1 MRVFTERA
9 EASSRPYER
18 PTQIMEAVN
27 RPSVLAEQPTQP
39 LRIKRRGRWLLSGL
53 CLLLALVI
61 MAALLGPSALN
72 WWFSPQA
79 PNSALGA
86 LLHPKTRLVRS
97 AAITS
102 TVDLFMQTMLQKN
115 WPAMWSM
122 LAPDAQ
128 HLWQN
133 EQDFTHFEQAKFGAL
148 TLNSYTM
155 VGQAVLSHPWLD
167 PDTTKVYNSAA
178 TVQVSL
184 QATAPPGLLT
194 GPSDQALNH
203 GLFQHTLCAL
213 IQDHKQT
220 WKVLVAGP
228 ADLDAPVLV
237 PATPPVSHLIIPIF
251 MYHHVSSLPTHN
263 PLDYNLTVTTTDFD
277 AQLTWLQQQ
286 GYHSITMTEL
296 FDTFYYGKALP
307 AKPMMLTFDDGYADV
322 YTYALPALI
331 AHHDRGVFY
340 IISGLIGGNYMTW
353 DQVRTLA
360 RFGMQIAS
368 HTVHHVN
375 IGQPPGGLTTQ
386 EELVTSKTT
395 LEAELDQPIQFFC
408 YPVGEPFVHDSLA
421 ERQIVLKDLFVDG
434 YLSATL
440 DPRALNSALQNSQW
454 PYQLPRIRVSGGE
467 SLEAFIG
474 TLTFTLQAD
483 AQRLANGV
491 YLAAIPPPESPP
503 SSPAPRPPSH
513 LPSHKKAHKK

>member
-1 MRVFTERA
+1 MRVFSERA
-9 EASSRPYER
+9 EARTGARHPAWGAGIRPYR
-18 PTQIMEAVN
+18 PD
-27 RPSVLAEQPTQP
+27 EQPTQP
-39 LRIKRRGRWLLSGL
+39 LRINRRSRWLLSGL

-61 MAALLGPSALN
+61 LAALLYPSALRQ
-72 WWFSPQA
+72 WFSPQVA
-79 PNSALGA
+79 TNSALGS
-86 LLHPKTRLVRS
+86 LLHPKTRVVRS
-97 AAITS
+97 STITS
-102 TVDLFMQTMLQKN
+102 TVDLFMQIMLQKR

-128 HLWQN
+128 HLWRN
-133 EQDFTHFEQAKFGAL
+133 EHDFTHFEQAKFGAL
-148 TLNSYTM
+148 TLDSYR

-178 TVQVSL
+178 MVQVSL
-184 QATAPPGLLT
+184 QATAPSGLLT
-194 GPSDQALNH
+194 VPSDQALNR
-203 GLFQHTLCAL
+203 GLFQHIMCAL
-213 IQDHKQT
+213 IEVQRQT

-237 PATPPVSHLIIPIF
+237 PANPAVSHLLIPIF

-263 PLDYNLTVTTTDFD
+263 LLDYSLTVTTTDFD
-277 AQLTWLQQQ
+277 AQLSRLQQQ

-296 FDTFYYGKALP
+296 FDTFYDGKALP
-307 AKPMMLTFDDGYADV
+307 PKPMMLTFDDGYADV
-322 YTYALPALI
+322 YTYALPALL

-375 IGQPPGGLTTQ
+375 IGQPPAGMTTQ
-386 EELVTSKTT
+386 EELITSKTT
-395 LEAELDQPIQFFC
+395 LEAEMDEPIQFFC

-440 DPRALNSALQNSQW
+440 DPTELNSALQNSQW

-474 TLTFTLQAD
+474 TLAFTLQAD
-483 AQRLANGV
+483 AQRLSHGI
-491 YLAAIPPPESPP
+491 YLAEIPPPKTPLSHPP
-503 SSPAPRPPSH
+503 SQ
-513 LPSHKKAHKK
+513 KKAHQK

>member
-1 MRVFTERA
+1 MRMFSEKA
-9 EASSRPYER
+9 EARTEAPTINRGATRPYR
-18 PTQIMEAVN
+18 PY
-27 RPSVLAEQPTQP
+27 EQPTQP
-39 LRIKRRGRWLLSGL
+39 LRFSRRGRWFLSGL

-61 MAALLGPSALN
+61 LAALLYPSALRL
-72 WWFSPQA
+72 WFSPQA
-79 PNSALGA
+79 TTNSALGS
-86 LLHPKTRLVRS
+86 LLHPKTRVVRS
-97 AAITS
+97 STITN
-102 TVDLFMQTMLQKN
+102 TVDLFMQIMLQKR
-115 WPAMWSM
+115 WSAMWSM

-133 EQDFTHFEQAKFGAL
+133 EDDFTHFELAKFGAL
-148 TLNSYTM
+148 KLYSYTV
-155 VGQAVLSHPWLD
+155 VGEAVLSHPWLD

-184 QATAPPGLLT
+184 QATAPSGLLT
-194 GPSDQALNH
+194 GPSDQALNR
-203 GLFQHTLCAL
+203 GLFQRTLCAL
-213 IQDHKQT
+213 IQGRQQT

-228 ADLDAPVLV
+228 ADLDAPVLA
-237 PATPPVSHLIIPIF
+237 PATPPVNHLIIPIF

-263 PLDYNLTVTTTDFD
+263 PLDYSLTVTSTDFD
-277 AQLTWLQQQ
+277 AQLSWLQQQ

-296 FDTFYYGKALP
+296 FDTFYEGKALP
-307 AKPMMLTFDDGYADV
+307 FKPMMLTFDDGYADV

-375 IGQPPGGLTTQ
+375 IGQPPDGLTTQ

-395 LEAELDQPIQFFC
+395 LEAELDEPIQFFC

-421 ERQIVLKDLFVDG
+421 ERQIVLEDLFEDG

-440 DPRALNSALQNSQW
+440 DPTVLNSALQNSQW

-467 SLEAFIG
+467 SLEAFMG
-474 TLTFTLQAD
+474 TPSFTLQAD
-483 AQRLANGV
+483 VQRLTNGI

-503 SSPAPRPPSH
+503 SHPLSHSPT
-513 LPSHKKAHKK
+513 HKKAHKK

>member
-1 MRVFTERA
+1 MRVFSERA
-9 EASSRPYER
+9 EARTGARHPAWGAGIRPYR
-18 PTQIMEAVN
+18 PD
-27 RPSVLAEQPTQP
+27 EQPTQP
-39 LRIKRRGRWLLSGL
+39 LRINRRSRWLLSGL

-61 MAALLGPSALN
+61 LAALLYPSALRQ
-72 WWFSPQA
+72 WFSPQVA
-79 PNSALGA
+79 TNSALSS
-86 LLHPKTRLVRS
+86 LLHPKVSVVRS
-97 AAITS
+97 STIST
-102 TVDLFMQTMLQKN
+102 TVDLFMQAMLRKD

-122 LAPDAQ
+122 LAPEAQ

-133 EQDFTHFEQAKFGAL
+133 EDDFTHFEQAKFGAL
-148 TLNSYTM
+148 TLHSYTL
-155 VGQAVLSHPWLD
+155 GQAVLSHPWLD
-167 PDTTKVYNSAA
+167 PDTTKVYNSIA

-213 IQDHKQT
+213 IQEQQT

-228 ADLDAPVLV
+228 ADLDAPVLA
-237 PATPPVSHLIIPIF
+237 PASPPVNHLIIPIF

-263 PLDYNLTVTTTDFD
+263 PLDYNLTVTTTDFES
-277 AQLTWLQQQ
+277 QLSWLQQQ

-296 FDTFYYGKALP
+296 FDTFYYGKVLP
-307 AKPMMLTFDDGYADV
+307 SKPMMLTFDDGYADV
-322 YTYALPALI
+322 YSYALPALI

-353 DQVRTLA
+353 DQVRALA

-375 IGQPPGGLTTQ
+375 IGQPPNGWTTQ

-395 LEAELDQPIQFFC
+395 LEAELAEPIQFFC

-421 ERQIVLKDLFVDG
+421 ERQSVLKDLFGDG

-440 DPRALNSALQNSQW
+440 DPTALNSALQNSQW

-467 SLEAFIG
+467 SLEAFMG
-474 TLTFTLQAD
+474 TLSFTLQAD
-483 AQRLANGV
+483 AQRLANGI
-491 YLAAIPPPESPP
+491 YLAEIPPPESPP
-503 SSPAPRPPSH
+503 SHLLSPPPT
-513 LPSHKKAHKK
+513 HKKAHKK